1 MAGRGRHLQQRSGRY
16 VVIRGGVALAL
27 SFTLTVGAWAAALA
41 PTPEQTPGPFY
52 PSVLPEDHDAD
63 LVVIKGREGRAQG
76 TLLQLSGRVTDTDGR
91 PVADAL
97 VEIWQADTYGRYLPP
112 RDGAPGRRDANF
124 QGYGQAKTDATGT
137 YRFRTIRPVPY
148 ESRPPHIHFQIT
160 HPRFRPLVTQMY
172 VVGEPG
178 REDPASFGG
187 QRVRQALAV
196 TLRPADGEAGALTAR
211 FDIVL
216 VPAP

>member
-1 MAGRGRHLQQRSGRY
+1 MRK
-16 VVIRGGVALAL
+16 LATLVL
-27 SFTLTVGAWAAALA
+27 SFAVAGGAWAASLA

-52 PSVLPEDHDAD
+52 PSVLPEDRDAD
-63 LVVIKGREGRAQG
+63 LLVIKGRDGRAQG
-76 TLLQLSGRVTDTDGR
+76 TVLLLSGRVTDTDGN
-91 PVADAL
+91 PVGDAL
-97 VEIWQADTYGRYLPP
+97 VEVWQADSYGRYLPP
-112 RDGAPGRRDANF
+112 KDGAPGRRDANF
-124 QGYGQAKTDATGT
+124 QGYGQSRTDASGT
-137 YRFRTIRPVPY
+137 YRFRTIRPVAY

-187 QRVRQALAV
+187 RRTRDALSV
-196 TLRPADGEAGALTAR
+196 TLRPADGSEAGALAAR

-216 VPAP
+216 APAR

>member
-1 MAGRGRHLQQRSGRY
+1 MRK
-16 VVIRGGVALAL
+16 LATLVL
-27 SFTLTVGAWAAALA
+27 SFAVAGGAWAASLA

-52 PSVLPEDHDAD
+52 PSVLPEDRDAD
-63 LVVIKGREGRAQG
+63 LLVIKGRDGRAQG
-76 TLLQLSGRVTDTDGR
+76 TVLLLSGRVTDTDGN
-91 PVADAL
+91 PVGDAL
-97 VEIWQADTYGRYLPP
+97 VEIWQADSYGRYLPP
-112 RDGAPGRRDANF
+112 KDGAPGRRDANF
-124 QGYGQAKTDATGT
+124 QGYGQSRTDASGT
-137 YRFRTIRPVPY
+137 YRFRTIRPVAY

-187 QRVRQALAV
+187 RRTRDALSV
-196 TLRPADGEAGALTAR
+196 TLRPADGSEAGALAAR

-216 VPAP
+216 APAR